1 MDYDMSQG
9 ANKEDL
15 SSISRVR
22 GLLYGVF
29 VSEIVTADGK
39 CLEEFV
45 TARTSS
51 REHASKYK
59 FLKEAPTQE
68 NWITWIQFWKQHTV
82 RNFDISTPL
91 GKWIHP
97 THRVWEWYYN
107 KEGSML

>member
-1 MDYDMSQG
+1 MSGFTVHLKYTTIPLPRQRGFLIMDYDMSQG

-59 FLKEAPTQE
+59 FLKEAPT
-68 NWITWIQFWKQHTV
+68 
-82 RNFDISTPL
+82 
-91 GKWIHP
+91 
-97 THRVWEWYYN
+97 
-107 KEGSML
+107 